1 MQRLPQLDIIRG
13 FAVLGI
19 LLMNI
24 FAFAYP
30 IDYAHS
36 LIWHEAGV
44 SLMDTSLY
52 NLQTLLLSGRFLT
65 LFNLLFGVSMWLI
78 FHKYGAAYLQRRLYW
93 LGLFGVLHGVLL
105 WSGDILLWYAL
116 AGLIVL
122 QRGYLQLNSGALWRK
137 AVRFFAYGLVLP
149 LFYAIYLLF
158 AQAEPQLPLTAEM
171 VAAEQQFWAGPYYE
185 QITQNVIYAMFM
197 LIAFALSLYWLIAA
211 IMLFG
216 VSLYKSAWFETGYS
230 MATTKMLFWL
240 AFAISS
246 ITVLTDHVTGYAYD
260 LSTALPWEQVAML
273 LMALSFAS
281 ILISWRENS
290 WLQLWLAPCGRMAF
304 TLYISQTLLMVLLF
318 RVIRPDWFA
327 SLDRA
332 ALLGIAISMIVLQL
346 LFCRWYFSHFS
357 QGPLEW
363 CWRTLSKKPAIT
375 D

>member
-44 SLMDTSLY
+44 SLVDTSLY
-52 NLQTLLLSGRFLT
+52 NLQTLLISGRFLT
-65 LFNLLFGVSMWLI
+65 LFNLLFGISMWLI
-78 FHKYGAAYLQRRLYW
+78 LQQYGQGYLQRRLYW
-93 LGLFGVLHGVLL
+93 LCLFGLVHGVFL

-122 QRGYLQLNSGALWRK
+122 KQGYLQLDSSDLWRK
-137 AVRFFAYGLVLP
+137 AVRFFAYGLIMP
-149 LFYAIYLLF
+149 LFYMVYLLW
-158 AQAEPQLPLTAEM
+158 AQTEPLEALTAETL
-171 VAAEQQFWAGPYYE
+171 AAQQQLWTGSYLEQL
-185 QITQNVIYAMFM
+185 IQNAIYAVLM
-197 LIAFALSLYWLIAA
+197 LIAFALTWYWLMAA

-216 VSLYKSAWFETGYS
+216 VSLYKSAWFDTGYS
-230 MATTKMLFWL
+230 TAMTKTLFWL
-240 AFAISS
+240 AFVISS
-246 ITVLTDHVTGYAYD
+246 VTVLLDHVSGYGYG
-260 LSTALPWEQVAML
+260 LNTALPWEQLAML

-281 ILISWRENS
+281 VLIHRRDNA
-290 WLQLWLAPCGRMAF
+290 WLQRWLAPCGRMAF
-304 TLYISQTLLMVLLF
+304 SLYIGQTLLMVLLF

-327 SLDRA
+327 SLDRT
-332 ALLGIAISMIVLQL
+332 ALLGIASSMILLQL
-346 LFCRWYFSHFS
+346 LCCRWYFSHFN

-363 CWRTLSKKPAIT
+363 CWRVLSKKPAT
-375 D
+375 TG